1 MTNQE
6 FYNRTGV
13 EVGADEFWTIHEVY
27 VNSELDK
34 DEFCKMWCR
43 MNARRVKRWADE
55 RKHREMLEKRLDTL
69 YKILEKLLKV
79 TNSTYGFSQLS
90 SFDVDD
96 ILKERDLDFLTSVG
110 VETCKPLKYFDSLAY
125 INGWEAYNNVKDAI
139 TLYTNK
145 LTNKQ

>member
-1 MTNQE
+1 MTIQE

-13 EVGADEFWTIHEVY
+13 EVSADEFWNIHEVY
-27 VNSELDK
+27 VKSELDK

-55 RKHREMLEKRLDTL
+55 RKRREMLERRLERLTR
-69 YKILEKLLKV
+69 ILEKLLKV
-79 TNSTYGFSQLS
+79 ANSKYGLSQLS

-96 ILKERDLDFLTSVG
+96 ILKEHDLDFLTSLG
-110 VETCKPLKYFDSLAY
+110 VETCKPMKYYPGLTCV
-125 INGWEAYNNVKDAI
+125 NGWEAYNNVKDAI

-145 LTNKQ
+145 LTNKK

>member
-1 MTNQE
+1 MTIQE

-13 EVGADEFWTIHEVY
+13 EVSADEFWNIHEVY
-27 VNSELDK
+27 VKSELDK
-34 DEFCKMWCR
+34 DGFCKMWCR

-55 RKHREMLEKRLDTL
+55 RKRREMLEKRLDRL

-79 TNSTYGFSQLS
+79 TNSKYGFSQLS
-90 SFDVDD
+90 SCDVDD

-110 VETCKPLKYFDSLAY
+110 VETCKRMKYYPGLTY
-125 INGWEAYNNVKDAI
+125 VNGWEAYNNVKDAI